1 MLKPVS
7 IGFFASQLEERKLV
21 LNASGLNLLQYRAWT
36 ARRGCPR
43 RSSDHSFFLS
53 SPEGSPRHLVHHP
66 FRSRPQHAPLIPRML
81 PSRPH
86 IPLSYP
92 TDELFATQDWPM
104 TLRFIV
110 PLQRFLVTR
119 EHKLVKC
126 LSLPDLLQCLC
137 GIEPI
142 RDSFCLLIISG
153 ARPAIILGHP
163 HNSCFY
169 CVQMNITDHRRQ
181 IRTAKREVSVRGR
194 RSVSSFPSSDR
205 QTHCPATVIRP
216 ILTVGAQMRLRIS
229 KSFPTISTSRSISFK
244 FPAIVTSST
253 GKASFPFS
261 IHKPDAPRE

>member
-7 IGFFASQLEERKLV
+7 IGFFASRLEERKLV
-21 LNASGLNLLQYRAWT
+21 LNASGLNLLQHRACT

-43 RSSDHSFFLS
+43 RASDHSFS
-53 SPEGSPRHLVHHP
+53 SRPPKDLLARYFVPPRHLLHHP
-66 FRSRPQHAPLIPRML
+66 FRSGPQHAALIPRML

-163 HNSCFY
+163 HDSCFH
-169 CVQMNITDHRRQ
+169 CVQMNVTDHR
-181 IRTAKREVSVRGR
+181 AK
-194 RSVSSFPSSDR
+194 
-205 QTHCPATVIRP
+205 
-216 ILTVGAQMRLRIS
+216 
-229 KSFPTISTSRSISFK
+229 
-244 FPAIVTSST
+244 
-253 GKASFPFS
+253 
-261 IHKPDAPRE
+261 